1 MTAPSIDSGKPLR
14 SDGAEARTRLLDASL
29 RLFAAQGFAKTS
41 TREIANA
48 AKVNISSISYYFG
61 DKAGLYKA
69 VFNDP
74 RTNPEIDPSV
84 FIDPQVPL
92 RLALH
97 ALIKGLIDP
106 LKAGDLMECCA
117 KLHFR
122 EMLEPTGIWREEID
136 RVIRP
141 AHNGL
146 VALLCRHLGI
156 VDEDDD
162 VHRLAFAISGV
173 GVTLMVNSDPIQ
185 VLRPSLIEG
194 SDAIDA
200 YSERMADFAMAMFE
214 SERMRRLHATA
225 PEKATAKATATT
237 TPTTP

>member
-1 MTAPSIDSGKPLR
+1 MTASSIDPDKQLR
-14 SDGAEARTRLLDASL
+14 SDATAARTRLLDASL
-29 RLFAAQGFAKTS
+29 RLFAERGFAKTS
-41 TREIANA
+41 TREIASA

-74 RTNPEIDPSV
+74 RTSPEIDPGL
-84 FIDPQVPL
+84 FADPQVPL

-141 AHNGL
+141 AHTGL
-146 VALLCRHLGI
+146 VALLCRHLGLA
-156 VDEDDD
+156 DPDDD
-162 VHRLAFAISGV
+162 VHRLAFAISGL
-173 GVTLMVNSDPIQ
+173 GVTLMVSSDPIQ

-200 YSERMADFAMAMFE
+200 YSDRMADFAMAMFE
-214 SERMRRLHATA
+214 CERMRRLHATEPA
-225 PEKATAKATATT
+225 ATT
-237 TPTTP
+237 AAPTPTTP

>member
-1 MTAPSIDSGKPLR
+1 MTGHSKDSSKQLR
-14 SDGAEARTRLLDASL
+14 SEGAEARTRLLDASL
-29 RLFAAQGFAKTS
+29 RLFAERGFAKTS

-61 DKAGLYKA
+61 DKAGLYKE

-74 RTNPEIDPSV
+74 RTNPEIDPSL
-84 FIDPQVPL
+84 FADPQVPL
-92 RLALH
+92 RQALH

-141 AHNGL
+141 AHTGL
-146 VALLCRHLGI
+146 VALLCRHL
-156 VDEDDD
+156 DLADPDDD
-162 VHRLAFAISGV
+162 VHRLAFAISGL
-173 GVTLMVNSDPIQ
+173 GVTLMVSSDPIH
-185 VLRPSLIEG
+185 VLRPSLIAD
-194 SDAIDA
+194 SVAIDG
-200 YSERMADFAMAMFE
+200 YSNRMADFAMAMFE
-214 SERMRRLHATA
+214 SERKRRILATGA
-225 PEKATAKATATT
+225 ATT
-237 TPTTP
+237 GAASTQTTP